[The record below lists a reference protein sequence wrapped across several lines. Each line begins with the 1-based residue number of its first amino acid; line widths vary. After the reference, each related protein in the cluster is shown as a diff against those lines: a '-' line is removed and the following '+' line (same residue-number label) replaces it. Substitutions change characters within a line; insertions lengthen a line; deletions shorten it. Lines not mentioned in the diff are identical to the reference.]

1 MPTLVLRN
9 VPEALHGKLKAAAAA
24 HHRSMTQEAILALHA
39 VLETPSP
46 SAPPAVADTLAWLTA
61 EVWPRLIDDPRTA
74 DQIVG
79 YDDHG
84 LPA

>member
-9 VPEALHGKLKAAAAA
+9 VPETLHGKLKAAAAA
-24 HHRSMTQEAILALHA
+24 HHRSMTQEAIVALNTM
-39 VLETPSP
+39 LDMPI
-46 SAPPAVADTLAWLTA
+46 PPARQPTADILAWLDA
-61 EVWPRLIDDPRTA
+61 DVWPCLTDDARTA

-84 LPA
+84 LPR